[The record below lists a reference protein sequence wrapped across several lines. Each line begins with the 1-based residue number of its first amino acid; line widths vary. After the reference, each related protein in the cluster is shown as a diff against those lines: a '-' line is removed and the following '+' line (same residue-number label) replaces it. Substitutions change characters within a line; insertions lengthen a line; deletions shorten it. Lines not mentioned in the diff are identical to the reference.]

1 MNDIANGDRNFY
13 TSNIVACF
21 IVAHYPGEMS
31 VDTIGVYR
39 LPSTVPLLHDG
50 DVDYIEI
57 SPAVMVSGVS
67 GMLSFYTY
75 YNRLYIRDTVL
86 HSGDTLNLGTMTTQY
101 NTLTDAPLLFEP
113 FESTQ
118 GGVAT
123 DTVVEWVKQDRE
135 GACTGDGY
143 GRVHVNADQATVN
156 FKISNPAENSDHFIF
171 PDITNLYYLELDI
184 KSDVE
189 VRVWMHAAYTEGG
202 NEDQL
207 PVMNMLPTD
216 GEWRHF
222 YINLGRTWKE
232 FNRTSEVNISFSAL
246 NLDGIEGDVL
256 IDNIKLLSTSVTL

>member
-86 HSGDTLNLGTMTTQY
+86 HSGDTLNLGTQ
-101 NTLTDAPLLFEP
+101 E
-113 FESTQ
+113 
-118 GGVAT
+118 
-123 DTVVEWVKQDRE
+123 
-135 GACTGDGY
+135 
-143 GRVHVNADQATVN
+143 
-156 FKISNPAENSDHFIF
+156 FIF
-171 PDITNLYYLELDI
+171 QEI
-184 KSDVE
+184 
-189 VRVWMHAAYTEGG
+189 
-202 NEDQL
+202 
-207 PVMNMLPTD
+207 
-216 GEWRHF
+216 
-222 YINLGRTWKE
+222 
-232 FNRTSEVNISFSAL
+232 
-246 NLDGIEGDVL
+246 
-256 IDNIKLLSTSVTL
+256 